1 LTGINFGALIV
12 KCGAGSHKIGS
23 GIAGRQPGTGGTQVK
38 IEGNTFVVTGAAQ
51 GLGAAISLRLA
62 ERGARLALLDVNPA
76 RLDETLAACKA
87 KGADGYAFS
96 CNVADETNVRRSF
109 VSVEEH
115 LGPITGLVNNAGIL
129 DDAMLVKF
137 KDGEIVDRMSLQ
149 KWQRVIDVNLTGVFL
164 CGREAVTSMIRNGK
178 GGVIVNIS
186 SISRLGNIG
195 QSNYAAAKAGVAALS
210 ATWAQE
216 LARYGIRSA
225 AIAPGV
231 FETEMVASLKP
242 EAHERITSA
251 VPLNRTGTVEEL
263 AHAVEFIIEN
273 DYYSGRIL
281 EIDGGL
287 RL

>member
-1 LTGINFGALIV
+1 ME
-12 KCGAGSHKIGS
+12 
-23 GIAGRQPGTGGTQVK
+23 
-38 IEGNTFVVTGAAQ
+38 IENNLFVVTGAAQ

-62 ERGARLALLDVNPA
+62 AGGARLALLDVNA
-76 RLDETLAACKA
+76 EQLDRSLEACKRA
-87 KGADGYAFS
+87 GGDGYAFT
-96 CNVADETNVRRSF
+96 CDVADETSVRRCF
-109 VSVEEH
+109 ASVEEH
-115 LGPITGLVNNAGIL
+115 LGPISGLVNNAGIL
-129 DDAMLVKF
+129 RDGMLVKV
-137 KDGEIVDRMSLQ
+137 KDGEIVDRLSLEQ
-149 KWQRVIDVNLTGVFL
+149 WQQVIDVNLTGVFL
-164 CGREAVTSMIRNGK
+164 CGREAATSMIRNGK

-186 SISRLGNIG
+186 SISRYGNIG

-216 LARYGIRSA
+216 LARYRIRSA

-251 VPLNRTGTVEEL
+251 VPLGRTGAVEEL
-263 AHAVEFIIEN
+263 AQAVEFIIEN